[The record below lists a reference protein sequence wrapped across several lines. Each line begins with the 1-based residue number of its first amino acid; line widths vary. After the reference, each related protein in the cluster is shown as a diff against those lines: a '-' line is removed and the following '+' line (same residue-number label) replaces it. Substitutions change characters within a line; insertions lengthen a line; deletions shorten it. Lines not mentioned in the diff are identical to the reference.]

1 MLPPAVK
8 TYLDGHRD
16 QQLAKLFELVR
27 IPSIANRD
35 DGNCPKA
42 AEWISDFLRGL
53 GVEAQVVQGGGQPVV
68 MATACGAAGAPTV
81 LVYGHYDVQPPEPLE
96 LWETPPFE
104 PAVRD
109 GAIYARGAN
118 DDKGQLFT
126 HLMALEAYVR
136 THTPLPVNVKYL
148 IEGEEECGSP
158 TLENFIRDHAAGLT
172 ADAAIISDSEF
183 FAPACRRSPTVC
195 GEWATSS

>member
-16 QQLAKLFELVR
+16 QQVPKLFELVR

-42 AEWISDFLRGL
+42 AEWISDFLRGA
-53 GVEAQVVQGGGQPVV
+53 GRGGPGR
-68 MATACGAAGAPTV
+68 AGRRAACGDGDRLRGGRSADRAGVRALRRSAARTAGTV
-81 LVYGHYDVQPPEPLE
+81 GDS
-96 LWETPPFE
+96 
-104 PAVRD
+104 AVRAGRSRRGD
-109 GAIYARGAN
+109 LCPRGAN

-126 HLMALEAYVR
+126 HLTALEAYVR

-183 FAPACRRSPTVC
+183 SNT
-195 GEWATSS
+195 